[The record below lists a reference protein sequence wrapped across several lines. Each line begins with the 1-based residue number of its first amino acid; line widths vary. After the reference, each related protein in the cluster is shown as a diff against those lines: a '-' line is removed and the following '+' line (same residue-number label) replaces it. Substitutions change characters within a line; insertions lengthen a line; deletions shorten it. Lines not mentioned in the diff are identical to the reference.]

1 MESARPSANEGTIS
15 VHNFSEKILEQV
27 VHFHVMKMKDGFF
40 LWIGASSVLS
50 NLAVAMCSK
59 YDSVPLATLVF
70 GDSSD
75 TSPSSLAQRLN
86 VIVIH
91 SLAYAFSINTN
102 SEAYMLISV
111 LISYTFSFYVL
122 AKKTKKQ
129 VFVSYNLPST
139 EANLTLLVEDRIKK
153 EMELFPDKF

>member
-1 MESARPSANEGTIS
+1 MESASSSANEGTIS

-75 TSPSSLAQRLN
+75 TSPSSLAQRL
-86 VIVIH
+86 
-91 SLAYAFSINTN
+91 T
-102 SEAYMLISV
+102 
-111 LISYTFSFYVL
+111 
-122 AKKTKKQ
+122 KKTKKQ

-139 EANLTLLVEDRIKK
+139 EANLTLLVENRVKK